1 MTNSQSTPF
10 GFDWLSAILRTLAV
24 TLVTA
29 FAKVELFWQCGRFTF
44 TETISKRTNESPCD
58 TMRQLQHREDAAG
71 PQQAVVALLHRV
83 TLVVAITFGV
93 TSPDASLGA
102 IRLDVV
108 VFGDSLLDAGTYSP
122 VAEPTFGGGRF
133 TTNPGLNFTQEV
145 ALSHGSILTP
155 AFIGGF
161 GLPLIPAAGLDY
173 AQGGSRVTMQP
184 GIDHAAAGTVN
195 VDFEEETTIPITDQV
210 AEFLKA
216 HKRFRAEQLILI
228 DGGANDIFFQLA
240 AAQAAGTAAAQQDAV
255 KAITQSAIDLANVVA
270 TMVANG
276 ATHVVVINIPDIG
289 KAPMGVASA
298 DHGQSMTQISQ
309 LFNTTLAGALQQHDF
324 GEKVLLI
331 DAFTFIDGIIANYQ
345 EHGFTVSNT
354 GFACD
359 LSAQVTRATELH
371 LDHPSVF
378 GQSLFCSPKTFIS
391 KGADETFMF
400 ADTVHPTT
408 HLNAIVA
415 KFVEQQIAERRW

>member
-1 MTNSQSTPF
+1 MQPIYPHRSDQQTH
-10 GFDWLSAILRTLAV
+10 
-24 TLVTA
+24 
-29 FAKVELFWQCGRFTF
+29 
-44 TETISKRTNESPCD
+44 KRTNESPCD
-58 TMRQLQHREDAAG
+58 AMKQLQHWKDAAG
-71 PQQAVVALLHRV
+71 LRKVVVALLYKV
-83 TLVVAITFGV
+83 ALVVAITFGV
-93 TSPDASLGA
+93 ISPDASLGA
-102 IRLDVV
+102 IKRDVV

-145 ALSHGSILTP
+145 ALFYGSILTP

-161 GLPLIPAAGLDY
+161 GLPLVPAAGLNY
-173 AQGGSRVTMQP
+173 AEGGSRVTMQP
-184 GIDHAAAGTVN
+184 GIDHAAAGTLN
-195 VDFEEETTIPITDQV
+195 ADFEEETTIPIKDQV

-216 HKRFRAEQLILI
+216 HKRFRPEQLILI

-255 KAITQSAIDLANVVA
+255 KAITQSAIDLVNVVA

-298 DHGQSMTQISQ
+298 DHGRSLTQISQ
-309 LFNTTLAGALQQHDF
+309 LFNTTLAGALQQQNL

-331 DAFTFIDGIIANYQ
+331 DSFTFIDGIIASFQ

-359 LSAQVTRATELH
+359 LSAQVARATKLH

-378 GQSLFCSPKTFIS
+378 GQSLFCSPKTFMS

-400 ADTVHPTT
+400 ADAVHPTT
-408 HLNAIVA
+408 HLNAIFA
-415 KFVEQQIAERRW
+415 EFVEQQIAGRRWQ